1 MDFNLP
7 EATRILRDVVRRFVN
22 EELMPLEQ
30 SLPDRPNSLELPPNI
45 QEPLV
50 SKIEK
55 LGLAALD
62 APTAIGGAG
71 LGLLDSCIVVEEVHR
86 CTAGRGVFA
95 MRFAPVLHDLGT
107 EQQKEKYLYPTV
119 RGELQG
125 ASAFSEP
132 QAAGDLAG
140 ILTTMEKQSDG
151 SGWVLNG
158 SKCWIS
164 YADIADY
171 VLVLARV
178 KGTKRHEGMTWVIVD
193 KDTPGFS
200 VGREQKMIH
209 GHSTFE
215 LFLEQCRVSEE
226 QVLGEPGKG
235 WGAGTA
241 FLYSSRLQISARA
254 IGIADR
260 CLELAID
267 YAKQRHTFNKPLSSR
282 QAIQW
287 MIADSTIELHAARL
301 MVYDAAWRAQNG
313 EEVIQQ
319 TAMAKTFATEM
330 VGRVV
335 DRAVQIHGAAGL
347 SDETILERCYRDV
360 RPMRIYEG
368 SAEAMRSVIANNL
381 LK

>member
-7 EATRILRDVVRRFVN
+7 EETRMLKDVVRRFVN
-22 EELMPLEQ
+22 DELMPLEL
-30 SLPDRPNSLELPPNI
+30 SLPERANSLDLPKPI
-45 QEPLV
+45 RSRLV
-50 SKIEK
+50 KMIEG

-62 APTAIGGAG
+62 APVEIGGAG
-71 LGLLDSCIVVEEVHR
+71 LGLLDSCIVIEEVHR

-95 MRFAPVLHDLGT
+95 MRFAPVLYDLGT

-132 QAAGDLAG
+132 QAAGDMAG
-140 ILTTMEKQSDG
+140 ILTTMEKTSE
-151 SGWVLNG
+151 GWILNG
-158 SKCWIS
+158 NKCWIS

-171 VLVLARV
+171 ILVLARV
-178 KGTKRHEGMTWVIVD
+178 KGTKRHEGMSWVIVE

-200 VGREQKMIH
+200 IGREQKMIH

-215 LFLEQCRVSEE
+215 LFLDKCLVNEQ
-226 QVLGEPGKG
+226 QLLGEPGQG
-235 WGAGTA
+235 WGAGTS

-254 IGIADR
+254 LGIADR

-267 YAKQRHTFNKPLSSR
+267 YAKQRHTFGKPLASR

-287 MIADSTIELHAARL
+287 MIADSSVELHAARL
-301 MVYDAAWRAQNG
+301 MVYEAAWRAQKG
-313 EEVIQQ
+313 ENVIQQ
-319 TAMAKTFATEM
+319 TAMAKTYATEM

-368 SAEAMRSVIANNL
+368 SAEAMRSVIANGL
-381 LK
+381 LR